1 MRGGLNLYKLY
12 GKAMIGDELVIYDGD
27 GDIVISMMLESEDF
41 VIENLLS
48 GRYTLSINKTV
59 TAPVVS
65 SLRTVTSYL
74 LLSHTAV
81 T

>member
-48 GRYTLSINKTV
+48 GRYTLSINKRV
-59 TAPVVS
+59 REFEIIDS
-65 SLRTVTSYL
+65 NLDL
-74 LLSHTAV
+74 GEL
-81 T
+81 

>member
-59 TAPVVS
+59 REFEIIDS
-65 SLRTVTSYL
+65 NLDL
-74 LLSHTAV
+74 GEL
-81 T
+81 

>member
-1 MRGGLNLYKLY
+1 MVS
-12 GKAMIGDELVIYDGD
+12 DELVIYDGD

-59 TAPVVS
+59 REFEIIDS
-65 SLRTVTSYL
+65 NLDL
-74 LLSHTAV
+74 GEL
-81 T
+81 